1 MFSPISCLTLLHT
14 FICSDSQ
21 TKGSNK
27 LVFLAFSKASCS
39 KSFVAQRNK
48 ENSICKAQAEVK
60 YTIVQTSQLC
70 AFLHFLSHSV

>member
-1 MFSPISCLTLLHT
+1 MVTINYYFLPVQKLHVAMVVG
-14 FICSDSQ
+14 D
-21 TKGSNK
+21 
-27 LVFLAFSKASCS
+27 VM
-39 KSFVAQRNK
+39 AQRNK